1 MLVSRL
7 TIHNAA
13 RCSVMPLAFDAELF
27 PLQCTLKRWLA
38 LAHRLGWFIHHHGD
52 DDRLAAARSS
62 ATRGAAQWKIG
73 PIPSLSLSC
82 LVVRKLGV
90 TRHRAKQ
97 RAQCTPSDIGGHATC
112 DVRTLGRGGAMCYC
126 TFALVLIGTC
136 Q

>member
-1 MLVSRL
+1 
-7 TIHNAA
+7 
-13 RCSVMPLAFDAELF
+13 MPLAFDAELF
-27 PLQCTLKRWLA
+27 PLHCTFKRWLA
-38 LAHRLGWFIHHHGD
+38 LARRLGWFIHHHC

-73 PIPSLSLSC
+73 PIPSLSC

-112 DVRTLGRGGAMCYC
+112 DVGTLGRGGHRKELDTGRLCYLMYRG
-126 TFALVLIGTC
+126 FERGMDNAA
-136 Q
+136 